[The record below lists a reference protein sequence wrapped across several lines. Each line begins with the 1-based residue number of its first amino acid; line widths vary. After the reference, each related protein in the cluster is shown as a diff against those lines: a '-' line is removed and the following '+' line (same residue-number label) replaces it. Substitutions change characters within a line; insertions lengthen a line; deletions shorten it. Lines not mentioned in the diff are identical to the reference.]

1 MYSINFR
8 QLFKTITPAFLR
20 RNALL
25 SFLYSFAKPLQTL
38 NDTVVSPWR
47 DRTRNLVVFDG
58 MTIMMEKR
66 LNDEYLLNYDPN
78 HREGD
83 IALTSIVYIDNV
95 ANNNLFYLYNK
106 SEGRDPVYLYNKSE
120 LEAPV
125 YLFNLSES
133 GTYPVFIVYVP
144 NILGGTY
151 ETANTN
157 DNLKLR
163 RIIEQFRLAG
173 RHNYLIFRY

>member
-38 NDTVVSPWR
+38 NTTVIVPWR
-47 DRTRNLVVFDG
+47 ARVRSLVVFDG
-58 MTIMMEKR
+58 RTLMMEKL
-66 LNDEYLLNYDPN
+66 LNDQYLLTYDPN
-78 HREGD
+78 QREND
-83 IALTSIVYIDNV
+83 ISLSSIIYIDNV

-120 LEAPV
+120 LQAPV
-125 YLFNLSES
+125 YLFNLSEAGS
-133 GTYPVFIVYVP
+133 YPVFIVYVP
-144 NILGGTY
+144 NLLGGTY

-163 RIIEQFRLAG
+163 QFVERFRLAG
-173 RHNYLIFRY
+173 RTNYLIFRY